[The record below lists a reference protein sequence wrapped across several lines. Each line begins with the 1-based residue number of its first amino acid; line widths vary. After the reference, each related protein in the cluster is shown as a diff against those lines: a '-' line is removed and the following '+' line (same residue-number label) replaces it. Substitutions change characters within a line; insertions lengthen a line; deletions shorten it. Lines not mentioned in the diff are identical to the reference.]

1 MLNEIKIILYRS
13 KGYLILLVV
22 LAVLL
27 LGTTHAV
34 QNIITGNM
42 RRMGDSLA
50 HSYSVEEERKVIG
63 YRMLMELGTR
73 YLQRQLQETMGK
85 EGQREL
91 LQRFF
96 RNAIAVTGGKAID
109 PYAVVDGRII
119 AASPWEGD
127 ASYAVTY
134 ATWYQKAIA
143 AGGKVVFSDAYKDAI
158 TGRPVITIAQKSSD
172 TDDVMAFDVFPEQF
186 RDDANTH
193 ILPERS
199 SYYLFDSKGFLLYH
213 KQGFQTEKG
222 DLADYVEPLFRGI
235 QDGSLLKGA
244 SPSPT
249 STAWSAPFIAPSR
262 TTAGF
267 PSSPSPLMCCWL
279 TSILPA
285 HCILCCLRG
294 LL

>member
-109 PYAVVDGRII
+109 PYR
-119 AASPWEGD
+119 
-127 ASYAVTY
+127 
-134 ATWYQKAIA
+134 
-143 AGGKVVFSDAYKDAI
+143 
-158 TGRPVITIAQKSSD
+158 
-172 TDDVMAFDVFPEQF
+172 
-186 RDDANTH
+186 
-193 ILPERS
+193 
-199 SYYLFDSKGFLLYH
+199 
-213 KQGFQTEKG
+213 
-222 DLADYVEPLFRGI
+222 
-235 QDGSLLKGA
+235 
-244 SPSPT
+244 
-249 STAWSAPFIAPSR
+249 
-262 TTAGF
+262 
-267 PSSPSPLMCCWL
+267 C
-279 TSILPA
+279 
-285 HCILCCLRG
+285 
-294 LL
+294 